1 MNKLFKLLEGNGLLI
16 LAWILAITWLVYSI
30 SLVGGR
36 TITTELDLEA
46 YDGIWVSNMFL
57 FALLI
62 NITMVNIFTEK
73 IEERKE
79 RAEITFYTIMSML
92 WTIMLFARFYV
103 NIGYDWFHAIGSAAR
118 IVTILFIFV
127 AMFVLFP
134 RLIDPIKYK
143 RRPI

>member
-1 MNKLFKLLEGNGLLI
+1 MNKLSKLLEGNGLLI
-16 LAWILAITWLVYSI
+16 LAWILAIIWFVYSM
-30 SLVGGR
+30 SLVEGR

-46 YDGIWVSNMFL
+46 YNGLLVSNMFL

-92 WTIMLFARFYV
+92 CAIMLFAPLYV
-103 NIGYDWFHAIGSAAR
+103 NIGYNWFHAIGSAAR
-118 IVTILFIFV
+118 IVTLLFILV
-127 AMFVLFP
+127 TMFVLFP
-134 RLIDPIKYK
+134 RLIEPIKYK
-143 RRPI
+143 RME

>member
-1 MNKLFKLLEGNGLLI
+1 MNKLSKLLEGNGLLI

-30 SLVGGR
+30 SLVGGK

-46 YDGIWVSNMFL
+46 YDSIWVSNMFL

-62 NITMVNIFTEK
+62 YITMVNIFTEE

-92 WTIMLFARFYV
+92 WAITLFALLYV
-103 NIGYDWFHAIGSAAR
+103 NMGYDWFHAIGSAAR
-118 IVTILFIFV
+118 IVTMLFILV
-127 AMFVLFP
+127 TMFVLFP
-134 RLIDPIKYK
+134 ILIDPIKYK
-143 RRPI
+143 KIE